1 MSDFFDKRPRR
12 GDDGAGERGRRRA
25 EARQCARRRR
35 RAALGFVMSAL
46 LVAAAAFAI
55 VPMVRGDEPEPRP
68 DHVGKRSAQTD
79 DTPPLVDGCLGG
91 PAAVNAGGADC
102 STLRWSGVCHAA

>member
-35 RAALGFVMSAL
+35 RAALGFVMAAA
-46 LVAAAAFAI
+46 LVAAAAFAA
-55 VPMVRGDEPEPRP
+55 VPMVRGDEPEARP

-79 DTPPLVDGCLGG
+79 DV
-91 PAAVNAGGADC
+91 AASLTSDSPTSSPRLAV
-102 STLRWSGVCHAA
+102 LPEK